1 MKKSHAMGAVLLILS
16 FVFVTI
22 YIGINTVGENVYLGS
37 KEVKEE
43 ATGWRLFLD
52 NEEKG
57 TISIPAKLEGKKYAC
72 VSIEKQISLSN
83 AGEQYLCFRSSQNR
97 VWVYVEEELVYT
109 YGIDGVYALSK
120 SPGSAWNMVKLSG
133 NKESCHV
140 KIVLES
146 PYHLFSGMIAPVYIG
161 TRTGILTFLLKKC
174 IPNCFFGVVFLLLA
188 VFILG
193 SSFILKN
200 LRIECGLYFSL
211 LIGHIG
217 FWFLLESK
225 LEQFIFESPYLYT
238 QLDCILILTF
248 PFILLL
254 YILSLDEYEGDKG
267 LKALFWV
274 SLIYAAISW
283 VLSLVKVCDFVQV
296 LPVSGLLLVGILA
309 SIMRNLYLR
318 WKQKRNIKQ
327 FGWRDFGLVFMVAT
341 AVHDMIYAF
350 FGYEVYSRGWFPI
363 GVIVFLI
370 IIFTGFEKQFVKMYV
385 SQIEDERFKVMAFTD
400 ALTGLKNRAS
410 FEEEMDVLRKNQ
422 IPDKEVYVVII
433 DINNLKHINDTLGH
447 KLGDKAIIQV
457 ADAIHHSFAKYGS
470 CYRIGGDEFCIIIHK
485 IHGIKVKY
493 ILDKLTHDISEEY
506 FAEGFSL
513 SIASGYDKFDSNSE
527 GNIDDTLTRAD
538 RKMYDCKQ
546 DMKENARKQV
556 DRN

>member
-1 MKKSHAMGAVLLILS
+1 MKKSHALGAVLLILL

-37 KEVKEE
+37 NEVKEE
-43 ATGWRLFLD
+43 TAGWKLSIG
-52 NEEKG
+52 NHEKG
-57 TISIPAKLEGKKYAC
+57 IISIPVNLKGEKYAC

-109 YGIDGVYALSK
+109 YGINGTYALSK

-133 NKESCHV
+133 DKESCHV

-146 PYHLFSGMIAPVYIG
+146 PYHLFSGMIAPVYVG
-161 TRTGILTFLLKKC
+161 TRTGILTYLLGKC
-174 IPNCFFGVVFLLLA
+174 IPNCFFGVLFLLLA
-188 VFILG
+188 VFILV

-200 LRIECGLYFSL
+200 VRIECGLYFSL
-211 LIGHIG
+211 IIGHLG

-225 LEQFIFESPYLYT
+225 LEQFIFQSPYLCT
-238 QLDCILILTF
+238 QINCILILTF
-248 PFILLL
+248 PFVLLL
-254 YILSLDEYEGDKG
+254 YILSLDEYEADKVLKG
-267 LKALFWV
+267 LLFI
-274 SLIYAAISW
+274 SLIYAALSW
-283 VLSLVKVCDFVQV
+283 VLSLAKICDFVQV
-296 LPVSGLLLVGILA
+296 LPVSGVLLVGILA
-309 SIMRNLYLR
+309 GIMRNLYLR

-327 FGWRDFGLVFMVAT
+327 LVWRDFGLVFMVVT
-341 AVHDMIYAF
+341 AVHDMVCAF
-350 FGYEVYSRGWFPI
+350 FGYGVRSRGWFHI

-385 SQIEDERFKVMAFTD
+385 RQIEDERFKVMAFTD

-410 FEEEMDVLRKNQ
+410 FEEEMDALRKNEM
-422 IPDKEVYVVII
+422 PGKEVYVVII
-433 DINNLKHINDTLGH
+433 DINNLKDINDTLGH

-470 CYRIGGDEFCIIIHK
+470 CYRIGGDEFCIIIYK
-485 IHGIKVKY
+485 INGIKLKY
-493 ILDKLTHDISEEY
+493 ILDKLAHDISEEY
-506 FAEGFSL
+506 FAEGFTL

-538 RKMYDCKQ
+538 KKMYGCKQ
-546 DMKENARKQV
+546 YMKENVRK
-556 DRN
+556 